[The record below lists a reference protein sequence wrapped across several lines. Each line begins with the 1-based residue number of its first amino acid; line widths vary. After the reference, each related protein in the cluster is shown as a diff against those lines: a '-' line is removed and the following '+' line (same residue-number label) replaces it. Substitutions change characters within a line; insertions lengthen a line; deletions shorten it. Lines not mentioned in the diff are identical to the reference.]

1 MSTVNAVKRVEQAET
16 EIAVLQVQFK
26 NLDEKIDDLKVEVK
40 DLHDCLDRNMDETKI
55 ILKEFQEANDKS
67 HDELVEK
74 FASLE
79 KIKWMLMGA
88 AAVLGATGV
97 EAFKS
102 IIGHL

>member
-16 EIAVLQVQFK
+16 EIAVLQVQFG
-26 NLDEKIDDLKVEVK
+26 NLNEKIDDLKVEVK
-40 DLHDCLDRNMDETKI
+40 DLHDCLDRNMDETKN
-55 ILKEFQEANDKS
+55 ILKEFQEANNKS

>member
-1 MSTVNAVKRVEQAET
+1 MSTINAAKRVEQAET

-26 NLDEKIDDLKVEVK
+26 NMDDKLDELKVEVK
-40 DLHDCLDRNMDETKI
+40 DLHDCLDRNMDETKL
-55 ILKEFQEANDKS
+55 ILKEFQESNRAS
-67 HDELVEK
+67 HDELAEK
-74 FASLE
+74 ISSIE

-97 EAFKS
+97 EAFKT

>member
-1 MSTVNAVKRVEQAET
+1 MSTVNAAKRVEQAET
-16 EIAVLQVQFK
+16 EIAVLQVRI
-26 NLDEKIDDLKVEVK
+26 NVIDEKVDELKSEVK

-55 ILKEFQEANDKS
+55 ILKEFQESNKKS
-67 HDELVEK
+67 HDELAEK
-74 FASLE
+74 LNSME

-102 IIGHL
+102 VIGHF

>member
-26 NLDEKIDDLKVEVK
+26 NLDEKIDDLKSEVK
-40 DLHDCLDRNMDETKI
+40 DLHDCLDRNMDETKV
-55 ILKEFQEANDKS
+55 ILKEFQETNNKS
-67 HDELVEK
+67 HEELVEK

-97 EAFKS
+97 EAFKT
-102 IIGHL
+102 IIGNI